1 MLKRTIT
8 ELPEYKGRKGNI
20 MSRNNYNFEKRAYGL
35 LDITFCVPETICPVA
50 YRHGLVARQSRKLRR
65 TIWDAA
71 YDAVS
76 HRFGYGVSDSIDF
89 NIFLGW
95 TGLTVSYLPGYAD
108 EEDTPSKAQ
117 DDARASGEQE
127 REVEQKEQINTVL
140 KNLGISQFPF
150 SVTKNKGHG

>member
-8 ELPEYKGRKGNI
+8 ELPKYKGRKGNI

-108 EEDTPSKAQ
+108 EEDTWEIKLPIVKLKDCLRGYKRPRRSAKKMYTKVYNAVL
-117 DDARASGEQE
+117 EQ
-127 REVEQKEQINTVL
+127 L
-140 KNLGISQFPF
+140 K
-150 SVTKNKGHG
+150 